1 MTKLFSNN
9 NIYQLRLFRIIS
21 IRQNLLFSSSR
32 SHDFDGMLDT
42 GLPVSMYTKKLQSI
56 CAVLTLHPQ
65 LKQILTFSV
74 KDRYQL
80 NYFMCIKDFNAEI
93 ITSLKLNLF
102 SVFICCCQNH
112 EMITISFHIF
122 LISDR

>member
-1 MTKLFSNN
+1 MC
-9 NIYQLRLFRIIS
+9 RL
-21 IRQNLLFSSSR
+21 
-32 SHDFDGMLDT
+32 
-42 GLPVSMYTKKLQSI
+42 K
-56 CAVLTLHPQ
+56 LHPQ

-80 NYFMCIKDFNAEI
+80 NYFICIKDFNAEI

-102 SVFICCCQNH
+102 SFFICCCQQH
-112 EMITISFHIF
+112 EMITISLHIF